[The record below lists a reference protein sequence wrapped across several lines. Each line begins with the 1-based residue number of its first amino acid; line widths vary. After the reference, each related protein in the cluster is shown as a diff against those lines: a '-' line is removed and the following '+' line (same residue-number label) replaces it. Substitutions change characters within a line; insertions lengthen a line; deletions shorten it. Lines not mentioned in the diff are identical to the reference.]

1 MTDKKILIVDYDAA
15 SLDSLAAIFEPYRF
29 QIIRASDGQAAYE
42 KFKEE
47 KPDVIVLEAILPKIH
62 GFDLTKRIS
71 EETHGRVPVII
82 VTGYGSVPSAV
93 DATRAGAF
101 EYMCKPIALAD
112 LVSAVRRAV
121 ESTRPPDGAVP
132 GHGHVQRNCQL
143 GNLIGSCP
151 AMLGVF
157 DLIKRAAGTNAN
169 VFITGESGTG
179 KELVAQAI
187 HENSPRKRAP
197 FVPVNCA
204 GLPEA
209 LVESEL
215 LGHVRGAFTGAT
227 TSRRGLI
234 EEAHGGTLF
243 LDEIAELPIVLQAKL
258 LRVLQDKA
266 VRPVGSNRAQV
277 SNFRLVAAT
286 NKNPRNQVAA
296 GALRDDLYFRLNVI
310 HIGLP
315 PLRERGEDL
324 GPLVRHFIHKH
335 ATAMGSQIRKI
346 GSEAFT
352 LLEAYS
358 WPGNVR
364 ELENAIEHA
373 IAVAESDTIQPRD
386 LPADLL
392 EPRRSEVLPAETAR
406 PTLKDLQE
414 WHIARVLEETG
425 GDRGSAARILGVHPR
440 TLRRRDQRKDN
451 GHPYNVEAESP
462 IAA

>member
-1 MTDKKILIVDYDAA
+1 MNTPRVLIAEDDPEMRALLAEEFDREGFEAVPARSGPEAVQLLADRQVDVGVTDLRMQEIDGMEILRAA
-15 SLDSLAAIFEPYRF
+15 QELRPA
-29 QIIRASDGQAAYE
+29 
-42 KFKEE
+42 
-47 KPDVIVLEAILPKIH
+47 
-62 GFDLTKRIS
+62 
-71 EETHGRVPVII
+71 VPVII

-93 DATRAGAF
+93 DAIRAGAF
-101 EYMCKPIALAD
+101 EYMCKPIALAE
-112 LVSAVRRAV
+112 LVSAVRRAT
-121 ESTRPPDGAVP
+121 EGTRSPDGTVP
-132 GHGHVQRNCQL
+132 HHGQLPRNCQL
-143 GNLIGSCP
+143 GNLVGSCT
-151 AMLGVF
+151 AMIGVF
-157 DLIKRAAGTNAN
+157 DLIKRAAATSAN
-169 VFITGESGTG
+169 VLITGESGTG

-187 HENSPRKRAP
+187 HENSGRKRAR

-227 TSRRGLI
+227 ISRRGLI

-258 LRVLQDKA
+258 LRVLQDKV

-277 SNFRLVAAT
+277 SDFRLVTAT
-286 NKNPRNQVAA
+286 NQNPRNQVAA
-296 GALRDDLYFRLNVI
+296 GALRADLFFRLNVI

-324 GPLVRHFIHKH
+324 SLLVHHFIDKH
-335 ATAMGSQIRKI
+335 ATAVGSQVRGI
-346 GSEAFT
+346 SPEAFY

-373 IAVAESDTIQPRD
+373 IAVAETDAIQPRD
-386 LPADLL
+386 LPTELR
-392 EPRRSEVLPAETAR
+392 EPRRSDMRPAGTAR

-414 WHIARVLEETG
+414 RLITRVLEETG
-425 GDRGSAARILGVHPR
+425 GDRGNAARILGVHPR
-440 TLRRRDQRKDN
+440 TLRRRDQRKENED
-451 GHPYNVEAESP
+451 PYNAEAESP
-462 IAA
+462 FAA